1 MSNPRRLTKKS
12 KDLDET
18 IDIDTFKAW
27 LSGVED
33 MQGDDWT
40 PSAEQWKKI
49 RAKINLLSVPEY
61 EDPKPAFPPNYQAP
75 RYPGYAPIAPPVTSV
90 PLMNPPDAF
99 AGPAVRP
106 NLGMQGPQLGNSG
119 ALPGFSAPGAGSGSS
134 NSLLSVPNDLGD
146 QPYESSFS

>member
-1 MSNPRRLTKKS
+1 MSNPRRISKNKK
-12 KDLDET
+12 DVADET

-61 EDPKPAFPPNYQAP
+61 EDQRPQQPVYRQPVPGNPGFVPPTGGSSIPPYQPAQIISA
-75 RYPGYAPIAPPVTSV
+75 
-90 PLMNPPDAF
+90 
-99 AGPAVRP
+99 RP
-106 NLGMQGPQLGNSG
+106 QVGPQG
-119 ALPGFSAPGAGSGSS
+119 ALPGFSAPNAGQNSH
-134 NSLLSVPNDLGD
+134 NSLLPTETLSDG
-146 QPYESSFS
+146 PYESSFS